1 MPSPL
6 SLVDPLAD
14 RSSDRPVAA
23 PQPGGRHRRW
33 RRLPAVLAV
42 GAVVAAGLAA
52 CAPAPVAK
60 PATPTF
66 SPSVGIEPT
75 VYEAA
80 AKPCDPADSYD
91 KPGPIALRNLLNAT
105 YGTIPAGITRTCDG
119 SVSEHHEGRAL
130 DWMADYANADQRAK
144 ALAVID
150 WMRATDAAGNTNA
163 VARRLGIE
171 YWIYNKQMYGS
182 WNNFNPTPYSCA
194 GDPTSC
200 HVNHIHFS
208 FTWAGAYKQTS
219 FWRGSPLPTVPS
231 TGSTFSVN
239 SRTSAPAL
247 APTQLAPGRTYTVE
261 AGGTYRFGAASDQL
275 ADAECSL
282 VNGTWTAT
290 RSNATYGTSLLDL
303 RIGGSGSVG
312 GTTWTPV
319 TDTGGGCN
327 TKDHRYRMTVRSYS
341 ALPIHGLILDG
352 RDDNSGALSVKIL
365 PAG

>member
-1 MPSPL
+1 L
-6 SLVDPLAD
+6 SSVGSLAG
-14 RSSDRPVAA
+14 RSSDHSVPVRES
-23 PQPGGRHRRW
+23 GERRRW
-33 RRLPAVLAV
+33 RRLPAVLAI
-42 GAVVAAGLAA
+42 GAIVAAGLAA
-52 CAPAPVAK
+52 CAPPVAK

-66 SPSVGIEPT
+66 SPSAAIEPT
-75 VYEAA
+75 IYEAA
-80 AKPCDPADSYD
+80 AKPCDPTNSYD

-105 YGTIPAGITRTCDG
+105 YGSIPAGVTRACDG
-119 SVSEHHEGRAL
+119 STSEHHEGRAL
-130 DWMADYANADQRAK
+130 DWMADFANADQRAK

-163 VARRLGIE
+163 VARRLGVE

-182 WNNFNPTPYSCA
+182 WNSFNPTPYSCG

-219 FWRGSPLPTVPS
+219 FWRGSTLPTVPS
-231 TGSTFSVN
+231 GGSSFSV
-239 SRTSAPAL
+239 SARTPAPAL
-247 APTQLAPGRTYTVE
+247 APTQLGSGKTYTVE
-261 AGGTYRFGAASDQL
+261 ASGTYKYGTAGNQV

-282 VNGTWTAT
+282 VNGVWTANL
-290 RSNATYGTSLLDL
+290 SNATYGTSAHDL
-303 RIGGSGSVG
+303 KIGGASSVG

-319 TDTGGGCN
+319 TNTGGGCN
-327 TKDHRYRMTVRSYS
+327 TKDHRYRMTVKSWS

-352 RDDNSGALSVKIL
+352 RSDNAGALNVRVL